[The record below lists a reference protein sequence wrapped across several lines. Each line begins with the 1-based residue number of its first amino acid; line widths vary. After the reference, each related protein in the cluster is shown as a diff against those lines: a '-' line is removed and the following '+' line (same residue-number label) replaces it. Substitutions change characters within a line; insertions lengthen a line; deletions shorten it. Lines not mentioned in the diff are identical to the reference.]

1 MAPGGA
7 RSWRSGVPFWPVLS
21 VTLSSGDA
29 ILLIVAIALP
39 LGFISFLGAGE
50 ALKQVGKGPLSIEQ
64 ELPQSRGGPVRKV
77 TAAEREAEIRQ
88 FLEARAYRQEARGQ
102 EPVDVDAEVKRL
114 MEADKATTSSL
125 TADAQLVSEVRDLV
139 IASNARRQRMG
150 KEPLDIEAEVQRQL
164 AELESLGQ

>member
-1 MAPGGA
+1 M
-7 RSWRSGVPFWPVLS
+7 LS
-21 VTLSSGDA
+21 LTLSSGDA

-39 LGFISFLGAGE
+39 LGLISFLGAGD
-50 ALKQVGKGPLSIEQ
+50 ALKQIGKGPFSIEQ
-64 ELPQSRGGPVRKV
+64 EMPQSRGGTVRKV

-114 MEADKATTSSL
+114 LAADQGTTSSL
-125 TADAQLVSEVRDLV
+125 TADAQLVSEVRELV
-139 IASNARRQRMG
+139 IASNDRRQRMG
-150 KEPLDIEAEVQRQL
+150 KEPLDVDAEVQRQL